1 MFHFF
6 SYRERREKGRRK
18 IMDRQSKAIRIN
30 HDMRIIVHKPKMT
43 KDKLNTG
50 NRIKLIRRQVGEDHN
65 LPTLVHSKL
74 L

>member
-1 MFHFF
+1 
-6 SYRERREKGRRK
+6 
-18 IMDRQSKAIRIN
+18 MDRQSKAIRIN